1 MHNYPISDSVWAS
14 NTSIFLGE
22 STQLNVST
30 SDNVL
35 WNTNENSN
43 SIIISPEHSSLYHVV
58 IYNEF
63 CQIEDSIFIE
73 VKDVFCDKD
82 RILIPSAFS
91 PNEDDKNDL
100 YKIVDKDGIIRE
112 FKLEIFNRFGQKVYS
127 SEDINNGWDG
137 YFKGVL
143 LSSQVFDYYLEIK
156 CVGEKYLFEKGNIT
170 LIR

>member
-1 MHNYPISDSVWAS
+1 M
-14 NTSIFLGE
+14 
-22 STQLNVST
+22 
-30 SDNVL
+30 
-35 WNTNENSN
+35 
-43 SIIISPEHSSLYHVV
+43 
-58 IYNEF
+58 
-63 CQIEDSIFIE
+63 
-73 VKDVFCDKD
+73 
-82 RILIPSAFS
+82 IPSAFS

-100 YKIVDKDGIIRE
+100 YKIVDEDGIIRE